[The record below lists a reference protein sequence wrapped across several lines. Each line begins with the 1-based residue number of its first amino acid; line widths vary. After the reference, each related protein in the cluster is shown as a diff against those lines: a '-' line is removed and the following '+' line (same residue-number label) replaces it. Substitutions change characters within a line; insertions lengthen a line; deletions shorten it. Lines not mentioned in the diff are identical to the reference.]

1 MFCTVTNVLRYL
13 QAGVA
18 MVVVLGL
25 IGCSVL
31 RPGPDPNRHIQNLDV
46 FFGEAHSVEP
56 GEIFSDSMTIVQVT
70 DGPLTIESIKLI
82 ESGDR
87 AAVLGYRLFKNHP
100 VNLPDRFEGFPA
112 STAEDGVGAPDAIGA
127 TLNGPGPEDPT
138 PDGRAR
144 TGDYTLVI
152 GYRAPTSGHY
162 SRSGIQLTVRFRGQ
176 SFKILL
182 HSFLDLCVGD
192 DMEPVESD
200 HAVQPDKTTFDCR
213 PKASPT
219 ASR

>member
-13 QAGVA
+13 RAELA
-18 MVVVLGL
+18 VVMVLGL
-25 IGCSVL
+25 VGCSVL
-31 RPGPDPNRHIQNLDV
+31 RAGPDPNRHIQSLDV
-46 FFGEAHSVEP
+46 SHGDAYSMEP
-56 GEIFSDSMTIVQVT
+56 GEIFSDSTTIVEVT

-112 STAEDGVGAPDAIGA
+112 RTTEDGVGAPDAIGA

-152 GYRAPTSGHY
+152 GYRAPESGHH
-162 SRSGIQLTVRFRGQ
+162 SRSGIELTVRFRGQ
-176 SFKILL
+176 SFKVLL
-182 HSFLDLCVGD
+182 HSFLDVCVGNN
-192 DMEPVESD
+192 MEAVESD
-200 HAVQPDKTTFDCR
+200 HAAQPDKTTFDCV
-213 PKASPT
+213 PKAPAT
-219 ASR
+219 ASK